1 MTIGMSANLG
11 DFEQLVLL
19 ALVRLGSDAYG
30 VSVRQEIEDR
40 TGRDVSLGAIYKTLD
55 RLAAKGLVRSWL
67 GEPSAQRGGRRK
79 RHYRV
84 EARGEDALHGAL
96 RDLRA
101 MTSDLAPRWRG
112 P

>member
-1 MTIGMSANLG
+1 MSTNLG

-19 ALVRLGSDAYG
+19 ALVRLGPAAYG

-40 TGRDVSLGAIYKTLD
+40 TARDVSLGAIYKTLD

-84 EARGEDALHGAL
+84 EASGEAALRAAL

>member
-1 MTIGMSANLG
+1 MSANLG

-19 ALVRLGSDAYG
+19 ALVRLGSGAYG
-30 VSVRQEIEDR
+30 VSVRQEVEDR

-55 RLAAKGLVRSWL
+55 RLAAKGLVSSWL
-67 GEPSAQRGGRRK
+67 GEPTAQRGGRRK

-84 EARGEDALHGAL
+84 EAGGEAALRNAL

-101 MTSDLAPRWRG
+101 MTSDLAQRWRG

>member
-1 MTIGMSANLG
+1 MSANLG

-19 ALVRLGSDAYG
+19 ALVRLGQGAYG
-30 VSVRQEIEDR
+30 VSVRQEIEER
-40 TGRDVSLGAIYKTLD
+40 TGRDVSLGAIYKTFD
-55 RLAAKGLVRSWL
+55 RLAAKGLVRSSL

-79 RHYRV
+79 RHYQV
-84 EARGEDALHGAL
+84 EASGEDALHGAL
-96 RDLRA
+96 SDLRA